1 MFKVLLEQLAWTLA
15 LALVAILLYQEI
27 SSYFA
32 FITDN
37 PVVTSVSLRPAG
49 EVAFPAVVVD
59 AGDAVD
65 PLGFVRA
72 SRNAGDEANVA
83 KPGLHGNRLAKM
95 IKSVDYGLKR

>member
-1 MFKVLLEQLAWTLA
+1 MVRTKGRLCNYIKILVYPILFKVLLEQLAWTLA

-32 FITDN
+32 FITDH

-65 PLGFVRA
+65 PLSLELGFKV
-72 SRNAGDEANVA
+72 ND
-83 KPGLHGNRLAKM
+83 
-95 IKSVDYGLKR
+95 DT